1 MVQIKEQAVLDF
13 YRFPPVGTDDWRYA
27 FATGKVRALQT
38 QMLSEAV
45 LLAMANAESFE
56 AAVDLLTA
64 TEYAIAQRSKSLAE
78 VENTLQLR
86 RAQTR
91 NLFKDLI
98 IDEPIIQLLKIRQ
111 DFANLRLALRRK
123 LTERLLGTDYSSDGS
138 IPAEEFEE
146 IFEEERYSPLPMYL
160 QEAIEQAVL
169 AYYQNKDV
177 RQIDYALDKMH
188 ARYRIKKAE
197 ELNNIFLL
205 GLFRIM
211 IDLTNIRTML
221 RLKFAE
227 SEHRDVF
234 LDYGYIET
242 ERFKRGLDV
251 DYDALGQLFFAT
263 AYYELVESS
272 VRYLTSN
279 KSFLKAEYN
288 CQQHLMEFLRT
299 TSQITAG
306 PQPIIAYF
314 LMKEN
319 EIRMVRLILTAK
331 KNHVD
336 TKLILDCIS

>member
-1 MVQIKEQAVLDF
+1 MV
-13 YRFPPVGTDDWRYA
+13 
-27 FATGKVRALQT
+27 LQT
-38 QMLSEAV
+38 RMLSKTA
-45 LLAMANAESFE
+45 LLEMANAEGFE

-64 TEYAIAQRSKSLAE
+64 SEYGLTQRSKTLAE
-78 VENTLQLR
+78 MENVLQLKR
-86 RAQTR
+86 TQLRD
-91 NLFKDLI
+91 LFKDLI
-98 IDEPIIQLLKIRQ
+98 LDEAIIQLFRARE

-123 LTERLLGTDYSSDGS
+123 LTERPLGTDYNHDGS
-138 IPAEEFEE
+138 IPAEEFEQ
-146 IFEEERYSPLPMYL
+146 IFEEEKYSILPMYL

-188 ARYRIKKAE
+188 AGYRIKKAQ

-205 GLFRIM
+205 GFFRIM

-221 RLKFAE
+221 RLKFTD
-227 SEHRDVF
+227 SEQRDVF
-234 LDYGYIET
+234 LDDGYIEPD
-242 ERFKRGLDV
+242 RLKRGLDIG
-251 DYDALGQLFFAT
+251 YDAVAQLFFAT

-272 VRYLTSN
+272 VGYLTSN
-279 KSFLKAEYN
+279 KSFLKTEYN
-288 CQQHLMEFLRT
+288 CQEHLMEFLRT

-306 PQPIIAYF
+306 AQPIIAYL

-336 TKLILDCIS
+336 TRLILDRIS